1 MLQVDIPGPAVYRPG
16 QPGLDHAPLR
26 HAPLPAAGAGPSQHH
41 LRRRA
46 VRGGGGGGGGRG
58 GDCGGCRG
66 RVQSAGVQVPPS
78 VPPPGVLRHAACPGS
93 CSWRR
98 SCCTGRAPRPSSP
111 WASRCWTRP
120 PPPPPR
126 RSTSGC
132 CRHSSSS
139 GPRLATSSVGAAS
152 VTSPDPGVQEAACC
166 GCTRTWCRPPCPASA
181 RCPPCGWAPG
191 GRASSAP
198 SSGPRS

>member
-1 MLQVDIPGPAVYRPG
+1 MLQVDLPGPAVYRPG

-26 HAPLPAAGAGPSQHH
+26 HAPLPAAGAGHRQHH
-41 LRRRA
+41 LRRLA

-58 GDCGGCRG
+58 GDCGGWRW
-66 RVQSAGVQVPPS
+66 RAAGVQVPPS
-78 VPPPGVLRHAACPGS
+78 VPRLVCRVTPPCPGT

-111 WASRCWTRP
+111 SASRCWTRP

-126 RSTSGC
+126 PSTSGC

-152 VTSPDPGVQEAACC
+152 VTSPDPGAQEAACC